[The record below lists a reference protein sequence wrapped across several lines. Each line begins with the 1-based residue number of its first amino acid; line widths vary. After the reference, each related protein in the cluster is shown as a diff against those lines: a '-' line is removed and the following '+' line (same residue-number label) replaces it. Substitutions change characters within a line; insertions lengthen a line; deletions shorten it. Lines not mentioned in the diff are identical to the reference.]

1 MRTIEKTIY
10 QFDEL
15 SDDAKENARQWHRS
29 IPDDYYAEN
38 VFEDAATIAGI
49 LGIDLRQRPVKL
61 INGQTRREPA
71 IYYSGFWSQGDGACF
86 EGRYRYKAGAAKA
99 IRQYAPQDAELHRI
113 ADQLQAV
120 QRQNFYQLEA
130 TCTHSGHYYHE
141 YCMTVDVDRADGKP
155 TGADDDITEL
165 MRDFARWIYRQL
177 ETEYEH
183 QNSDEAVDEAIRVNE
198 YEFYENG
205 ERA

>member
-1 MRTIEKTIY
+1 MRTIEKTVF

-15 SDDAKENARQWHRS
+15 EDEAKEKAREWYREG
-29 IPDDYYAEN
+29 DEFFCEYVYKD
-38 VFEDAATIAGI
+38 VATIADI

-61 INGQTRREPA
+61 MNGQTRYDPA

-86 EGRYRYKAGAAKA
+86 EGDYRYKAGAAKA
-99 IRQYAPQDAELHRI
+99 IREYAPQDTELHRI

-120 QRQNFYQLEA
+120 QRQNFYQLRA
-130 TCTHSGHYYHE
+130 TCSHSGRYYHSG
-141 YCMTVDVDRADGKP
+141 CMSVDVYRYDEKSHDAE
-155 TGADDDITEL
+155 DDIAQL
-165 MRDFARWIYRQL
+165 LRDFADWIYAQL
-177 ETEYEH
+177 EKEYEY
-183 QNSDEAVDEAIRVNE
+183 QNSDDTVDENIRANE